1 MAVGLA
7 LSLVSTGC
15 KHAPV
20 GVTHIPPHAPETGP
34 KDIPNMPPIV
44 GDQTFGGEKIR
55 TGTPGEP
62 TPSAFPGDFAKYTH
76 NAEIFKSDTVYFAY
90 DSSAI
95 KAGEQSKIA
104 NVASHLKSNL
114 SNAVEV
120 DGHCDERGTDEY
132 NRSLGERRAL
142 AIREALISLGVDG
155 GKVLTVS
162 FGRDKPADLGHSE
175 AAHAK
180 NRRGEFILLTPP

>member
-7 LSLVSTGC
+7 LSMVSTGC
-15 KHAPV
+15 KYRPV
-20 GVTHIPPHAPETGP
+20 GVTNIPRRAPERGP
-34 KDIPNMPPIV
+34 NDLNTQPIP
-44 GDQTFGGEKIR
+44 GDAGLGGDKFK
-55 TGTPGEP
+55 GTDGNGP
-62 TPSAFPGDFAKYTH
+62 TPFGDPSLLANYKPDSEF
-76 NAEIFKSDTVYFAY
+76 FKSDTVYFAY

-114 SNAVEV
+114 SNGVEV

-142 AIREALISLGVDG
+142 AVREALISMGVDA
-155 GKVLTVS
+155 GKIRTVS
-162 FGRDKPADLGHSE
+162 FGRDKPADLGHSD
-175 AAHAK
+175 AAHSK
-180 NRRGEFILLTPP
+180 NRRDEFILLTPP

>member
-7 LSLVSTGC
+7 LTLVGSGC
-15 KHAPV
+15 KHKPV
-20 GVTHIPPHAPETGP
+20 GVVHIPRPAPETGP
-34 KDIPNMPPIV
+34 KDFNTPPIN
-44 GDQTFGGEKIR
+44 GDDKIRGDKIR
-55 TGTPGEP
+55 TTDGTQP
-62 TPSAFPGDFAKYTH
+62 TAQPFAGDFDRYARNT
-76 NAEIFKSDTVYFAY
+76 EIFKSDTVYFAY

-104 NVASHLKSNL
+104 NVASHLKSNP

-142 AIREALISLGVDG
+142 AVRETLISLGVEG
-155 GKVLTVS
+155 SKVLTVS
-162 FGRDKPADLGHSE
+162 FGRDKPADLGHSD